1 MIGRHFLIYSKQH
14 ITVKRQY
21 TICNSIQ
28 PQLYKALLEV
38 CDKKLA
44 SDQID
49 FDQSLLKTGD
59 TDSIYVTA
67 KDYHTKRGVV
77 TQLNRESGVGDWFVK
92 GPMGMGLQI
101 DKNAHNI
108 AFAGGTG
115 ILVFLD
121 LVAQLVLLL
130 VDQAKKTKL
139 AASFGPQFKFTLYFT
154 APNEAEAIGVELCRK
169 LQ

>member
-1 MIGRHFLIYSKQH
+1 
-14 ITVKRQY
+14 
-21 TICNSIQ
+21 
-28 PQLYKALLEV
+28 
-38 CDKKLA
+38 
-44 SDQID
+44 
-49 FDQSLLKTGD
+49 
-59 TDSIYVTA
+59 
-67 KDYHTKRGVV
+67 
-77 TQLNRESGVGDWFVK
+77 
-92 GPMGMGLQI
+92 MGMGLQI

-154 APNEAEAIGVELCRK
+154 ALNEAEAVGVELCRK